1 MTPSQIADAQK
12 LAKEW
17 MEEHGKEWLIIVGS
31 GQEILVK
38 NINVAFKI

>member
-1 MTPSQIADAQK
+1 MKKMKRFKWI
-12 LAKEW
+12 
-17 MEEHGKEWLIIVGS
+17 LIIVGS

>member
-17 MEEHGKEWLIIVGS
+17 MEEHGED
-31 GQEILVK
+31 E
-38 NINVAFKI
+38 NFKILQPESVMDGGARE